1 MQIFANSHTS
11 IMDQVA
17 NSVVHSAESHTVGA
31 LMRGHSVLVVVL
43 IAAVL
48 IGGVWV
54 FKRIF

>member
-1 MQIFANSHTS
+1 MQIFANSHSS

-17 NSVVHSAESHTVGA
+17 STVVHSAASRTVGA
-31 LMRGHSVLVVVL
+31 LMRGHSLLVVVL